1 MTTTANRPTIERAH
15 IATFLVIASLFL
27 FWGVANGLNGVLIK
41 TLRKAFTLT
50 NFEAAL
56 VDTAFYLGYFIFA
69 LPAAL
74 FMQRFG
80 YKAALVFGLVLY
92 GIGALLFFPASELR
106 VYAFFLGALFVIA
119 SGLAFLE
126 TSANPLIA
134 VMGPNETAERRLNFA
149 QAFNGFGPISAALIG
164 RHVILSNVEY
174 TPDQLAGMPASEAAR
189 YFEAEANAVQ
199 APYLVLGAVV
209 LVWAL
214 FVLAVKFPP
223 IAGAPAPGEAT
234 ESRLRFGELL
244 RRPRYVLGVAAQFFY
259 VGAQAGIWGLFIL
272 YAQNAAPGMSEQT
285 AAGYLLAGFVSF
297 MAGRFVGTWLMGRV
311 DPDRLLAIFSVAA
324 AGLTIAAVLVGGIAG
339 VAALV
344 ATNFFMSIM
353 FPTIFASSIRGLGP
367 LVKPGAS
374 LLIMAIIG
382 GALVP
387 PAMGWIADVAHSMQ
401 IAMLAPAF
409 CFGVVLCF
417 ALSARRAPAAEPR
430 PAQA

>member
-1 MTTTANRPTIERAH
+1 MTAAVRPPTIERAH
-15 IATFLVIASLFL
+15 VATFMVIASLFL

-56 VDTAFYLGYFIFA
+56 VDTAFYLGYFMFA

-92 GIGALLFFPASELR
+92 GAGALLFFPASELR
-106 VYAFFLGALFVIA
+106 IYAFFLGALFVIA

-164 RHVILSNVEY
+164 RYVILSNIEY
-174 TPDQLAGMPASEAAR
+174 TPDQLAAMPAGEAAR
-189 YFEAEANAVQ
+189 YFEAEAHAVQ
-199 APYLVLGAVV
+199 APYLILGAVV
-209 LVWAL
+209 LIWAL

-223 IAGAPAPGEAT
+223 VAGASAAIEQGAARP
-234 ESRLRFGELL
+234 RFSELFK
-244 RRPRYVLGVAAQFFY
+244 RPRYLFGVATQFFY
-259 VGAQAGIWGLFIL
+259 VGAQAGVWGLFIL
-272 YAQNAAPGMSEQT
+272 YAQSAAPGMSEQT
-285 AAGYLLAGFVSF
+285 AAGYMLAGFVCF
-297 MAGRFVGTWLMGRV
+297 MTGRFVGTWLMGRI
-311 DPDRLLAIFSVAA
+311 DPDRLLAMFSLAA
-324 AGLTIAAVLVGGIAG
+324 AGLTVSAILLGGVAG
-339 VAALV
+339 VLALA

-382 GALVP
+382 GAVMP
-387 PAMGWIADVAHSMQ
+387 PLMGWIADVAGSMQ
-401 IAMLAPAF
+401 FAMIAPAL
-409 CFGVVLCF
+409 CFVVVLGF
-417 ALSARRAPAAEPR
+417 ALSGRAPAAER
-430 PAQA
+430 QAAQA

>member
-1 MTTTANRPTIERAH
+1 MKAAGRQTTIERAH
-15 IATFLVIASLFL
+15 VATFLVIASLFL

-80 YKAALVFGLVLY
+80 YKAALVFGLLLY
-92 GIGALLFFPASELR
+92 GAGALLFFPAAELR
-106 VYAFFLGALFVIA
+106 TYAFFLGALFVIA

-134 VMGPNETAERRLNFA
+134 VMGPKETAERRLNFA

-164 RHVILSNVEY
+164 RYVILSNVEY
-174 TPDQLAGMPASEAAR
+174 TPDELAAMPAGEAAR
-189 YFEAEANAVQ
+189 YFETEANAVQ

-214 FVLAVKFPP
+214 LVLAVRFPP
-223 IAGAPAPGEAT
+223 VAGAPAAA
-234 ESRLRFGELL
+234 ESTGS
-244 RRPRYVLGVAAQFFY
+244 RPRFSELFKHPRYLFGVAAQFFY
-259 VGAQAGIWGLFIL
+259 VGAQAGVWGLFIL
-272 YAQNAAPGMSEQT
+272 YAQSAAPGMSEQT
-285 AAGYLLAGFVSF
+285 AAGYLLAGFVCF
-297 MAGRFVGTWLMGRV
+297 MAGRFVGTWLMGRI
-311 DPDRLLAIFSVAA
+311 DPDRLLAVFSVAA
-324 AGLTIAAVLVGGIAG
+324 SGLTVAAIVLGGVAG
-339 VAALV
+339 VLALA

-382 GALVP
+382 GAVMAP
-387 PAMGWIADVAHSMQ
+387 VMGWLADVAHSMQ
-401 IAMLAPAF
+401 FAMIAPAL
-409 CFGVVLCF
+409 CFLVVLGF
-417 ALSARRAPAAEPR
+417 ALSAGRERAAERRAV
-430 PAQA
+430 QA